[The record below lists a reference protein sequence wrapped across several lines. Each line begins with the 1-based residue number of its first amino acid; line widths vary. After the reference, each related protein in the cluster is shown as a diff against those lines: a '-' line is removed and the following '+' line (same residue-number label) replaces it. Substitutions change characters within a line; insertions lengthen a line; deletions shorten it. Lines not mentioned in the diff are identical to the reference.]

1 MIPGAAGSGAMDPVQ
16 RIIIKTQAS
25 DLPML
30 KDRYP
35 FLYLE
40 HGRLEIDDASVKWI
54 SAEYEIFRIPA
65 AVISTLLLGPGTS
78 VTHEAVKV
86 LAELNCTVCW
96 VGEDSLRFYAVG
108 ETPTANTRNFKRQM
122 QLAAD
127 PKASLEVARKMF
139 SSRFPDEDLS
149 SKTLR
154 ELMLWEGS
162 RVQMLYAQLAQKYFV
177 AWRGRMYKPGE
188 FKLSDLTNQL
198 ITSANAA
205 LYALVLSIIHSLGLS
220 PHIGFIHSGSP
231 LPFVYDVADLYK
243 ADLVFEPAFALTAK
257 MCGRYDRTLAIS
269 EFRRR
274 VIEFGLLKKCPADI
288 TQLLGLKK

>member
-1 MIPGAAGSGAMDPVQ
+1 MDQGQ
-16 RIIIKTQAS
+16 RIIIKAQAS

-40 HGRLEIDDASVKWI
+40 HGRLEIDDSSVKWI
-54 SAEYEIFRIPA
+54 SAEREVFRIPA
-65 AVISTLLLGPGTS
+65 AMMSTILLGPGTS

-122 QLAAD
+122 ELAAD
-127 PKASLEVARKMF
+127 PKSSLEIARRMF
-139 SSRFPDEDLS
+139 RTRFPEEDLS

-162 RVQMLYAQLAQKYFV
+162 RVQLLYAQLAQKYFV

-205 LYALVLSIIHSLGLS
+205 LYALVLSIVHSLGLS

-231 LPFVYDVADLYK
+231 LPFVYDIADLYK
-243 ADLVFEPAFALTAK
+243 AELVFDLAFALTGK
-257 MCGRYDRTLAIS
+257 MCGRYDRALAIE

-274 VIEFGLLKKCPADI
+274 VIGFGLLKRCPADI
-288 TQLLGLKK
+288 IELLGLKK